1 MNFDFLKPLNALPAQ
16 DRQRLQWLLAVLVLI
31 LVWTFNVA
39 PALKTWREAPALLL
53 QLEAQTQSVKA
64 MQAQAQSLQKA
75 ARLSSADAASQL
87 QQSVAEV
94 LGSGAKLSL
103 EGSRATLTLSGVSA
117 ENLAQ
122 FLTTARTK
130 SHALPLEAH
139 LQKFENANANANAN
153 TNANS
158 NGNAPAKTKSSGAT
172 QLWRGTLILNLPSN

>member
-1 MNFDFLKPLNALPAQ
+1 MNFEFLKPLNALPAQ
-16 DRQRLQWLLAVLVLI
+16 DRLRLQWLLAVLVLI

-94 LGSGAKLSL
+94 LGSDAKLSL

-139 LQKFENANANANAN
+139 LQKFENANANTNPNA
-153 TNANS
+153 
-158 NGNAPAKTKSSGAT
+158 NGNAPAKTKSSGAS

>member
-1 MNFDFLKPLNALPAQ
+1 
-16 DRQRLQWLLAVLVLI
+16 
-31 LVWTFNVA
+31 
-39 PALKTWREAPALLL
+39 
-53 QLEAQTQSVKA
+53 

-139 LQKFENANANANAN
+139 LQKFENANAN
-153 TNANS
+153 TNS
-158 NGNAPAKTKSSGAT
+158 NGNAPAKTKSSGAS